1 MPITSKIVSY
11 NPAHGEMYSI
21 QHIVINLSATCNRS
35 VVFSEY
41 FGFLRVL
48 LFSPSTL
55 VFSEYFCFLRVLWFS
70 PSTLVFSEY
79 FGFLRVL
86 WFSASIKLTTMH
98 DIAEILLKVSLNTIT
113 RQIWNDY
120 TDFSGQKRDK
130 LIFCSCER
138 SLFQGKN
145 EYTPLPQKI

>member
-1 MPITSKIVSY
+1 MHRINNMIKQLSTRLLFIFEMQGTIMQLALQLPVQSMPITSKIVSY

-55 VFSEYFCFLRVLWFS
+55 VFSEYF
-70 PSTLVFSEY
+70 
-79 FGFLRVL
+79 GFLRVL

-113 RQIWNDY
+113 RQI
-120 TDFSGQKRDK
+120 
-130 LIFCSCER
+130 
-138 SLFQGKN
+138 
-145 EYTPLPQKI
+145 